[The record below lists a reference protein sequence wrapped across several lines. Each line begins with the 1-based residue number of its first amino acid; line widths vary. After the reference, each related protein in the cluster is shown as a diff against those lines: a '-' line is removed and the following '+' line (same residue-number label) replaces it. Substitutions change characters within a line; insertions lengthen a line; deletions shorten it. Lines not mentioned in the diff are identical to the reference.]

1 LVRNLRRVIPFPAT
15 TFPAPSLNPKG
26 GAGFLVVLL
35 EPQPPEAAM
44 ANNTGRKTL
53 KKADLLK
60 AIKIPESTFE
70 HWTDRKVIEP
80 NREDLP
86 GDGRGKPRR
95 FGLRTAKKLAI
106 AHKISQLRIPA
117 NAAVKLAE
125 MFTDDSQIGRTAG
138 DLFPIGVTYILA
150 TPSGSASVVNV
161 KPEEDVSQLLQDAT
175 IVVNVNQILSA
186 INFEIGIIK

>member
-1 LVRNLRRVIPFPAT
+1 
-15 TFPAPSLNPKG
+15 
-26 GAGFLVVLL
+26 
-35 EPQPPEAAM
+35 M

-60 AIKIPESTFE
+60 AIRIPESTFE

-80 NREDLP
+80 NREDSP

-117 NAAVKLAE
+117 NIAVKLAE

-138 DLFPIGVTYILA
+138 DLFPIGLTYILA
-150 TPSGSASVVNV
+150 TPSGNAVVNV

-186 INFEIGIIK
+186 IKFEPGIIK

>member
-1 LVRNLRRVIPFPAT
+1 
-15 TFPAPSLNPKG
+15 
-26 GAGFLVVLL
+26 
-35 EPQPPEAAM
+35 M

-80 NREDLP
+80 TREDSP
-86 GDGRGKPRR
+86 GDGRGKPRL

-117 NAAVKLAE
+117 NRAVKLAE

-138 DLFPIGVTYILA
+138 DLFPIGLTYILA

-161 KPEEDVSQLLQDAT
+161 KPEDDVSQLLQDAT